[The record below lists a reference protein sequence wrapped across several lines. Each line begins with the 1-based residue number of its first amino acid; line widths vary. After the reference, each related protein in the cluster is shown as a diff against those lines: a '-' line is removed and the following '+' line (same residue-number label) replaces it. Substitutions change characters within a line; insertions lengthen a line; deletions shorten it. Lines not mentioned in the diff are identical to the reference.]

1 MCSTKEKIG
10 IRANKACMWFPVG
23 VAFRSNWGWGLP
35 EACHFFQE
43 AVKARQDVMMFQ
55 PERLHFTFQKC
66 NQKSMVHGGFVEL
79 SRIFAPTH
87 MFHHHVPNP
96 MHIYPH
102 NISSKSSLNTWFI
115 RVPLHLTQL
124 RSISHSIQH
133 WFAWTQLMRFR
144 LRINQPLNRLII
156 EYSQAP
162 SIYQYNNNSSVI
174 SWELHRL
181 LVLGVV
187 LVQLATFKAKLGWDR
202 CHVSWIQEPTDF
214 WGKTF
219 ICPFIMVRYDG
230 SKDCLWCNHGF
241 FMPYVSHSGWVT
253 AMQYKSRCLVPELD
267 GFTR

>member
-1 MCSTKEKIG
+1 MCSTKKKIG

-35 EACHFFQE
+35 EAFHFFQE

-144 LRINQPLNRLII
+144 LRINQPLNKLII

-162 SIYQYNNNSSVI
+162 SIYQYNLTIHQSYLGNSTGYWCWAWSWCSSPLSRQNWAVI
-174 SWELHRL
+174 D
-181 LVLGVV
+181 V
-187 LVQLATFKAKLGWDR
+187 TF
-202 CHVSWIQEPTDF
+202 
-214 WGKTF
+214 
-219 ICPFIMVRYDG
+219 
-230 SKDCLWCNHGF
+230 HGF
-241 FMPYVSHSGWVT
+241 RNQPTSGEKPLYVHLLWLGMMVLKIVYDVT
-253 AMQYKSRCLVPELD
+253 TVFSCHIFPIPDGLQPCSTNLD
-267 GFTR
+267 V